1 MIDGLEE
8 VTMLLG
14 EPRPEISVSTE
25 NYLQAIYKL
34 EEREQRVSI
43 TRLAEAMDVSTAT
56 SLGTVKRLTR
66 QELVA
71 INSNKE
77 IAMTDRGL
85 SIAKSVV
92 RRHRLAERLL
102 TEVLGVEW
110 YRAHEEAHRFEHAI
124 SGYVETKIASL
135 LKNPTTC
142 PWGHPI
148 PDSGF
153 ISPQL
158 TSLSQSSSGETLTI
172 NRVPEEDI
180 NLLEFFDKNG
190 IRPGTLIQTKELAHF
205 KGTITLTIKPMTP
218 DEQELTIG
226 VDVATQI
233 LVQRGNGARA

>member
-1 MIDGLEE
+1 
-8 VTMLLG
+8 MLLG

-56 SLGTVKRLTR
+56 SLGTVKRLMR

-71 INSNKE
+71 IKKNKE
-77 IAMTDRGL
+77 ISMTDRGL
-85 SIAKSVV
+85 AIAKSVV

-102 TEVLGVEW
+102 TEILGVEP
-110 YRAHEEAHRFEHAI
+110 YRSHEEAHRFEHAI
-124 SGYVETKIASL
+124 SEYVEKKIASL

-153 ISPQL
+153 KSTQL
-158 TSLSQSSSGETLTI
+158 IPLSQSGIDEELI
-172 NRVPEEDI
+172 IDRIPEEDI
-180 NLLEFFDKNG
+180 NLLEFFDKNNV
-190 IRPGTLIQTKELAHF
+190 RPGTLVRTKELANF
-205 KGTITLTIKPMTP
+205 KGTITLMIKPMGP
-218 DEQELTIG
+218 EEQELIIG

-233 LVQRGNGARA
+233 LVQRKK